1 MKRVKSYSEFRELRL
16 NEEFIGK
23 MLRNLTGKNA
33 KRIDLIKRYLLIDS
47 RVSELRELV
56 NTLPKFIDKDKFITN
71 FKNRWNRLVE
81 LKKLP
86 TSVEYLFKTLFDIKI
101 DDKMDEEIDK
111 VGKISDYDSSEWE
124 RCELELR
131 RLDLPDVAN
140 VFNQIKLESLT
151 KYSEELKSNKE
162 SLQSLDSLISSSI
175 NSSVLY
181 WGDFLDSKCAYEYRE
196 TSSQASISPF
206 VKSLC
211 LRLDNQFFYEYNYTI
226 SSLEYDS
233 LRDNYIKQYGVDFVK
248 KFDQF
253 LDKKVIELPEFISIE
268 NCLNDI
274 SKKLEER
281 DNKIKE
287 QNLKVDEFRK
297 SLELDAQVAKN
308 FTNEK
313 SNAERLIRETWNL
326 SIAENKSFKLE
337 KKLKNP
343 DDQRSVTYLNLYEV
357 IDGFKWLKSK
367 ILDKTVKE
375 IIEDSKFGD
384 VGFVNQK
391 IIIVQESDS
400 KSLKYED
407 GKTYCGNVFYI
418 GVIFPDLT
426 IDQMSDY
433 INKRGRFIETHSGK
447 ALYCTTHPS
456 AAAQYAYLRTNQTL
470 SFLKLGQY
478 APTVYKL
485 TIKPGSKFLELYK
498 GDASIEPS
506 ETEQLK
512 RLGLIGLHS
521 GNNKVIGGN
530 TQETTIIEPNCIDK
544 IEKMSIPE
552 LEAISNSDW
561 RSGSESDKSV
571 ILNGIKEWN
580 KPYEISQKMK
590 NS

>member
-1 MKRVKSYSEFRELRL
+1 MKRIRTYNQFRESRV

-23 MLRNLTGKNA
+23 MLRNITGKNA

-56 NTLPKFIDKDKFITN
+56 NTLPNFIDKETFITN
-71 FKNRWNRLVE
+71 FKNKWNAKVKLE
-81 LKKLP
+81 NLP

-101 DDKMDEEIDK
+101 DDKMDEQIDK
-111 VGKISDYDSSEWE
+111 VGNISDYDSNEWQ
-124 RCELELR
+124 RCELELPKVK
-131 RLDLPDVAN
+131 LPQVSDI
-140 VFNQIKLESLT
+140 FNQTKFESFT
-151 KYSEELKSNKE
+151 RYSEELKSNKE
-162 SLQSLDSLISSSI
+162 SLKSLDSSILSSI

-181 WGDFLDSKCAYEYRE
+181 WGDFLDSKCAYEYRD
-196 TSSQASISPF
+196 TSSQDFISPF

-211 LRLDNQFFYEYNYTI
+211 LKLDNQFFYEYNYTL

-233 LRDNYIKQYGVDFVK
+233 LSDNYIKQYGVDFVK

-287 QNLKVDEFRK
+287 QNLKVDKFRK
-297 SLELDAQVAKN
+297 ILEDDKSSRLDMI
-308 FTNEK
+308 
-313 SNAERLIRETWNL
+313 SETWNL

-337 KKLKNP
+337 RELKNP
-343 DDQRSVTYLNLYEV
+343 DNQRSVTYLNLYEV

-367 ILDKTVKE
+367 ILDKTVRE
-375 IIEDSKFGD
+375 ITQEGKFGD
-384 VGFVNQK
+384 KGFGNQK
-391 IIIVQESDS
+391 FITVQESDS

-433 INKRGRFIETHSGK
+433 INKKGRFRETHSGK

-456 AAAQYAYLRTNQTL
+456 AAAQYACLRTDQTKE
-470 SFLKLGQY
+470 FLKLDQY

-485 TIKPGSKFLELYK
+485 IIKPGSKFLEVYK
-498 GDASIEPS
+498 GDTSIEPS
-506 ETEQLK
+506 EIEQLK

-521 GNNKVIGGN
+521 GNNEVMGGN
-530 TQETTIIEPNCIDK
+530 TQETTIIDPNCIDK
-544 IEKMSIPE
+544 IEKMSISE
-552 LEAISNSDW
+552 LEAISDTDW
-561 RSGSESDKSV
+561 RSGSKSDKIR

-580 KPYEISQKMK
+580 KPYETAQKMK
-590 NS
+590 NN

>member
-1 MKRVKSYSEFRELRL
+1 MKRIRSYNQFRDSRPIK
-16 NEEFIGK
+16 EEFIGK

-56 NTLPKFIDKDKFITN
+56 NTLPGILDKEVFITN
-71 FKNRWNRLVE
+71 FKNRWNKLVE
-81 LKKLP
+81 LKRLP

-111 VGKISDYDSSEWE
+111 IGKISDYDSSEWE
-124 RCELELR
+124 RCELELP
-131 RLDLPDVAN
+131 RLKLPDVAN
-140 VFNQIKLESLT
+140 VFNQIKLESLN

-162 SLQSLDSLISSSI
+162 SLKSLDSSISSSI

-181 WGDFLDSKCAYEYRE
+181 WGDFLDSKCAYEYRD
-196 TSSQASISPF
+196 TSSQDFISPF

-211 LRLDNQFFYEYNYTI
+211 LRLDNQFFYEYNYTL

-233 LRDNYIKQYGVDFVK
+233 LSDNYIKQYGVDFVK

-287 QNLKVDEFRK
+287 QNLKVDKFRK
-297 SLELDAQVAKN
+297 ILEDDKSSRLDMI
-308 FTNEK
+308 
-313 SNAERLIRETWNL
+313 SETWNL

-337 KKLKNP
+337 KELKNP
-343 DDQRSVTYLNLYEV
+343 DNQRSVTYLNLYEV
-357 IDGFKWLKSK
+357 IDGFKWLRSK
-367 ILDKTVKE
+367 ISDKTVKE
-375 IIEDSKFGD
+375 ITEDSKFGD
-384 VGFVNQK
+384 KGFGNQK
-391 IIIVQESDS
+391 TIIVQESDS

-426 IDQMSDY
+426 IEQMSDY
-433 INKRGRFIETHSGK
+433 INKRGRFRETHSGK

-456 AAAQYAYLRTNQTL
+456 AAAQYAWLRTDQTKE
-470 SFLKLGQY
+470 FLKLDQY

-485 TIKPGSKFLELYK
+485 IIKPGSKFLEVYK
-498 GDASIEPS
+498 GDTSIEPS
-506 ETEQLK
+506 EIEQLK

-521 GNNKVIGGN
+521 GNNEVMGGN
-530 TQETTIIEPNCIDK
+530 TQETTIIDPNCIDK
-544 IEKMSIPE
+544 IEKMSISE
-552 LEAISNSDW
+552 LEAISDTDW
-561 RSGSESDKSV
+561 RSGSKSDKIR

-580 KPYEISQKMK
+580 KPYETAQKMK

>member
-1 MKRVKSYSEFRELRL
+1 MKRVKSYNQFRESRPIK
-16 NEEFIGK
+16 EEFIGK
-23 MLRNLTGKNA
+23 MLRKITGKNA

-56 NTLPKFIDKDKFITN
+56 KTLPSFIDKETFITN

-81 LKKLP
+81 LKRLP

-101 DDKMDEEIDK
+101 DDNIDEEIDK
-111 VGKISDYDSSEWE
+111 IGKISDYDSSEWE
-124 RCELELR
+124 KCELELQ
-131 RLDLPDVAN
+131 RLELPDVAD

-162 SLQSLDSLISSSI
+162 SLQSLDSSISSSI
-175 NSSVLY
+175 NNSVLY
-181 WGDFLDSKCAYEYRE
+181 WSDFLESKCAYKYRD
-196 TSSQASISPF
+196 TSSQEFISPF

-211 LRLDNQFFYEYNYTI
+211 LRLDNQFFYQYNYTL

-233 LRDNYIKQYGVDFVK
+233 KSDNYIKQYGVDFVK
-248 KFDQF
+248 RFDQY

-274 SKKLEER
+274 SKKIEER

-297 SLELDAQVAKN
+297 ILEDD
-308 FTNEK
+308 K
-313 SNAERLIRETWNL
+313 SSRSDMIRVTWNL
-326 SIAENKSFKLE
+326 SIAENKSFKLKNE
-337 KKLKNP
+337 LKNP
-343 DDQRSVTYLNLYEV
+343 DNQRSVSYLNLYEV

-367 ILDKTVKE
+367 ILDKTVRE
-375 IIEDSKFGD
+375 ITEDSKFGN
-384 VGFVNQK
+384 VGFGNQK
-391 IIIVQESDS
+391 TIIVQESDS

-426 IDQMSDY
+426 IEQMDDY
-433 INKRGRFIETHSGK
+433 INKRGRFRETHSGK

-456 AAAQYAYLRTNQTL
+456 AAAQYAWLRTDQTT

-485 TIKPGSKFLELYK
+485 TIKPDSKFVEVYK
-498 GDASIEPS
+498 GDTSIDPS
-506 ETEQLK
+506 EIEQLK

-521 GNNKVIGGN
+521 GNNEVMGGN
-530 TQETTIIEPNCIDK
+530 TQETTIIDPDCIDK
-544 IEKMSIPE
+544 IEKMSISE
-552 LEAISNSDW
+552 LEAISDADW
-561 RSGSESDKSV
+561 RSGAKSSDKSR
-571 ILNGIKEWN
+571 ILDGIKEWN
-580 KPYEISQKMK
+580 KPYETAQKMK

>member
-1 MKRVKSYSEFRELRL
+1 MKRIRSYNQFRDSRPIK
-16 NEEFIGK
+16 EEFIGK

-47 RVSELRELV
+47 RVSELRELI
-56 NTLPKFIDKDKFITN
+56 NTLPGILDKDKFITN

-81 LKKLP
+81 LKRLP

-111 VGKISDYDSSEWE
+111 IGKISDYDSSEWE
-124 RCELELR
+124 RCELELP
-131 RLDLPDVAN
+131 RLKLPDVAN
-140 VFNQIKLESLT
+140 VFNQIKLESLN

-162 SLQSLDSLISSSI
+162 SLKSLDSSISSSI

-181 WGDFLDSKCAYEYRE
+181 WGDFLDSKCAYEYRD
-196 TSSQASISPF
+196 TSSQDFISPF

-211 LRLDNQFFYEYNYTI
+211 LRLDNQFFYEYNYTL

-233 LRDNYIKQYGVDFVK
+233 LSDNYIKQYGVDFVK

-287 QNLKVDEFRK
+287 QNLKVDKFRK
-297 SLELDAQVAKN
+297 ILEDDKSSRLDMI
-308 FTNEK
+308 
-313 SNAERLIRETWNL
+313 SETWNL

-337 KKLKNP
+337 KELKNP
-343 DDQRSVTYLNLYEV
+343 DNQRSVTYLNLYEV
-357 IDGFKWLKSK
+357 IDGFKWLRSK
-367 ILDKTVKE
+367 ISDKTVKE
-375 IIEDSKFGD
+375 ITEDSKFGD
-384 VGFVNQK
+384 KGFGNQK
-391 IIIVQESDS
+391 TIIVQESDS

-426 IDQMSDY
+426 IEQMSDY
-433 INKRGRFIETHSGK
+433 INKRGRFRETHSGK

-456 AAAQYAYLRTNQTL
+456 AAAQYAWLRTDQTKE
-470 SFLKLGQY
+470 FLKLDQY

-485 TIKPGSKFLELYK
+485 IIKPGSKFLEVYK
-498 GDASIEPS
+498 GDTSIEPS
-506 ETEQLK
+506 EIEQLK

-521 GNNKVIGGN
+521 GNNEVMGGN
-530 TQETTIIEPNCIDK
+530 TQETTIIDPNCIDK
-544 IEKMSIPE
+544 IEKMSISE
-552 LEAISNSDW
+552 LEAISDVDW
-561 RSGSESDKSV
+561 RSGSKSDKSR

-580 KPYEISQKMK
+580 KPYETAQKMK
-590 NS
+590 NN

>member
-1 MKRVKSYSEFRELRL
+1 MKRIRSYNQFRESRPIK
-16 NEEFIGK
+16 EEFIGK

-33 KRIDLIKRYLLIDS
+33 KRIDLIKRYLMVDS

-56 NTLPKFIDKDKFITN
+56 NTLPGILDKEVFITN
-71 FKNRWNRLVE
+71 FKNRWNKLVE
-81 LKKLP
+81 LKRLP

-111 VGKISDYDSSEWE
+111 IGKISDYDSSEWE
-124 RCELELR
+124 RCESDLK

-162 SLQSLDSLISSSI
+162 SLQSLDSSILLSI

-181 WGDFLDSKCAYEYRE
+181 WGDFLDSKCAYEYRD
-196 TSSQASISPF
+196 TSSQDFISPF

-211 LRLDNQFFYEYNYTI
+211 LKLDNQFFYQYNYTLG
-226 SSLEYDS
+226 SLEYDS
-233 LRDNYIKQYGVDFVK
+233 ISDNYIKQYGVDFVK

-287 QNLKVDEFRK
+287 QNLKVNEFRK
-297 SLELDAQVAKN
+297 ILEDDNSSRLDM
-308 FTNEK
+308 
-313 SNAERLIRETWNL
+313 IRETWNL

-337 KKLKNP
+337 RELKNS
-343 DDQRSVTYLNLYEV
+343 DNQRSVTYLNLYEV

-367 ILDKTVKE
+367 ISDKTVKE
-375 IIEDSKFGD
+375 ITEDSKFGD
-384 VGFVNQK
+384 KGFVNQK
-391 IIIVQESDS
+391 TIIVQESDS

-418 GVIFPDLT
+418 GVIFPNLT
-426 IDQMSDY
+426 IEQMSDY
-433 INKRGRFIETHSGK
+433 INKRGRFRETHSGK

-456 AAAQYAYLRTNQTL
+456 AAAQYAWLRTDQTKE
-470 SFLKLGQY
+470 FLKLDQY

-485 TIKPGSKFLELYK
+485 TIKPGSKFLEVYK
-498 GDASIEPS
+498 GDTSIEPS
-506 ETEQLK
+506 EIEQLK
-512 RLGLIGLHS
+512 RLGLTGLHS
-521 GNNKVIGGN
+521 GNNEVIGGN
-530 TQETTIIEPNCIDK
+530 TQETTIIDPNCIDK
-544 IEKMSIPE
+544 IEKMSISE
-552 LEAISNSDW
+552 LEAISDTDW
-561 RSGSESDKSV
+561 RSGSKSDKSR

-580 KPYEISQKMK
+580 KPYETAQKMK

>member
-1 MKRVKSYSEFRELRL
+1 
-16 NEEFIGK
+16 
-23 MLRNLTGKNA
+23 
-33 KRIDLIKRYLLIDS
+33 
-47 RVSELRELV
+47 
-56 NTLPKFIDKDKFITN
+56 
-71 FKNRWNRLVE
+71 
-81 LKKLP
+81 LK
-86 TSVEYLFKTLFDIKI
+86 
-101 DDKMDEEIDK
+101 
-111 VGKISDYDSSEWE
+111 
-124 RCELELR
+124 
-131 RLDLPDVAN
+131 
-140 VFNQIKLESLT
+140 
-151 KYSEELKSNKE
+151 
-162 SLQSLDSLISSSI
+162 SLDSSISSSI
-175 NSSVLY
+175 NTSVLY
-181 WGDFLDSKCAYEYRE
+181 WGDFLESNYKDEYRDP
-196 TSSQASISPF
+196 SQESISPF

-211 LRLDNQFFYEYNYTI
+211 LRLDNQFFYQYNYTL

-233 LRDNYIKQYGVDFVK
+233 LYDNYIKQYGVDFVK

-253 LDKKVIELPEFISIE
+253 LDKKVIELPEFKSIE
-268 NCLNDI
+268 NCLDDI

-297 SLELDAQVAKN
+297 ILEGD
-308 FTNEK
+308 K
-313 SNAERLIRETWNL
+313 SSRSDMVRETWNL

-337 KKLKNP
+337 RELKNP
-343 DDQRSVTYLNLYEV
+343 DSQRSVTYLNLYEV

-384 VGFVNQK
+384 VGFRNKK
-391 IIIVQESDS
+391 IITVQESDS

-407 GKTYCGNVFYI
+407 GKTYCGNVFYV

-433 INKRGRFIETHSGK
+433 INKKGRFIETHSGK

-456 AAAQYAYLRTNQTL
+456 AAAQYAYLRTDQTKN
-470 SFLKLGQY
+470 FLKLGQY

-498 GDASIEPS
+498 GDTSIEPS
-506 ETEQLK
+506 EIQQLK

-521 GNNKVIGGN
+521 GNNKVMGGN
-530 TQETTIIEPNCIDK
+530 TQETTIIEPDCIDK
-544 IEKMSIPE
+544 IEKMSISE
-552 LEAISNSDW
+552 LEAISDADW
-561 RSGSESDKSV
+561 RSGSESNKRG
-571 ILNGIKEWN
+571 ILDDIKEWN

>member
-1 MKRVKSYSEFRELRL
+1 MKRIRSYNQFRESRPIK
-16 NEEFIGK
+16 EEFIGK
-23 MLRNLTGKNA
+23 MIRNLTGKNA
-33 KRIDLIKRYLLIDS
+33 KRIDLIKRYLMVDS

-56 NTLPKFIDKDKFITN
+56 NTLPGILDKEVFITN

-81 LKKLP
+81 LKRLP

-101 DDKMDEEIDK
+101 GDKMDEEINK
-111 VGKISDYDSSEWE
+111 IGKISDYDSSEWE
-124 RCELELR
+124 RCELELP
-131 RLDLPDVAN
+131 RLKLPDVAN
-140 VFNQIKLESLT
+140 VFNQIKLESLN

-162 SLQSLDSLISSSI
+162 SLKSLDSSISSSI

-181 WGDFLDSKCAYEYRE
+181 WGDFLDSKCAYEYRD
-196 TSSQASISPF
+196 TSSQDFISPF

-211 LRLDNQFFYEYNYTI
+211 LRLDNQFFYEYNYTL

-233 LRDNYIKQYGVDFVK
+233 LSDNYIKQYGVDFVK

-287 QNLKVDEFRK
+287 QNLKVDKFRK
-297 SLELDAQVAKN
+297 ILEDDKSSRLDMI
-308 FTNEK
+308 
-313 SNAERLIRETWNL
+313 SETWNL

-337 KKLKNP
+337 KELKNP
-343 DDQRSVTYLNLYEV
+343 DNQRSVTYLNLYEV
-357 IDGFKWLKSK
+357 IDGFKWLRSK
-367 ILDKTVKE
+367 ISDKTVKE
-375 IIEDSKFGD
+375 ITEDSKFGD
-384 VGFVNQK
+384 KGFGNQK
-391 IIIVQESDS
+391 TIIVQESDS

-426 IDQMSDY
+426 IEQMSDY
-433 INKRGRFIETHSGK
+433 INKRGRFRETHSGK

-456 AAAQYAYLRTNQTL
+456 AAAQYAWLRTDQTKE
-470 SFLKLGQY
+470 FLKLDQY

-485 TIKPGSKFLELYK
+485 IIKPGSKFLEVYK
-498 GDASIEPS
+498 GDTSIEPS
-506 ETEQLK
+506 EIEQLK

-521 GNNKVIGGN
+521 GNNEVMGGN
-530 TQETTIIEPNCIDK
+530 TQETTIIDPNCIDK
-544 IEKMSIPE
+544 IEKMSISE
-552 LEAISNSDW
+552 LEAISDVDW
-561 RSGSESDKSV
+561 RSGSKSDKSR

-580 KPYEISQKMK
+580 KPYETAQKMK

>member
-1 MKRVKSYSEFRELRL
+1 MKRIRSYNQFRESRPIK
-16 NEEFIGK
+16 EEFIGK

-33 KRIDLIKRYLLIDS
+33 KRIDLIKRYLMVDS

-56 NTLPKFIDKDKFITN
+56 NTLPGILDKEVFITN

-81 LKKLP
+81 LKRLP

-101 DDKMDEEIDK
+101 GDKMDEEINK
-111 VGKISDYDSSEWE
+111 IGKISDYDSTEWE
-124 RCELELR
+124 RCELELP
-131 RLDLPDVAN
+131 RLKLPDVAN

-162 SLQSLDSLISSSI
+162 SLKSLDSSISSSI

-181 WGDFLDSKCAYEYRE
+181 WGDFLDSKCAYEYRD
-196 TSSQASISPF
+196 TSSQDFISPF

-211 LRLDNQFFYEYNYTI
+211 LKLDNQFFYEYNYTL

-233 LRDNYIKQYGVDFVK
+233 LSDNYIKQYGVDFVK

-287 QNLKVDEFRK
+287 QNLKVDKFRK
-297 SLELDAQVAKN
+297 ILEDDKSSRLDMI
-308 FTNEK
+308 
-313 SNAERLIRETWNL
+313 SETWNL

-337 KKLKNP
+337 KELKNP
-343 DDQRSVTYLNLYEV
+343 DNQRSVTYLNLYKV

-367 ILDKTVKE
+367 ISDKTVKE
-375 IIEDSKFGD
+375 ITEDSKFGD
-384 VGFVNQK
+384 KGFGNQK
-391 IIIVQESDS
+391 TIIVQESDS

-426 IDQMSDY
+426 IEQMSDY
-433 INKRGRFIETHSGK
+433 INKRGRFRETHSGK
-447 ALYCTTHPS
+447 ALYCTTHAS
-456 AAAQYAYLRTNQTL
+456 AAAQYAWLRTDQTKE
-470 SFLKLGQY
+470 FLKLDQY

-485 TIKPGSKFLELYK
+485 IIKPGSKFLELYK
-498 GDASIEPS
+498 GDTSIEPS
-506 ETEQLK
+506 EIEQLK

-521 GNNKVIGGN
+521 GNNEVMGGN
-530 TQETTIIEPNCIDK
+530 TQETTIIDPNCIDK
-544 IEKMSIPE
+544 IEKMSISE
-552 LEAISNSDW
+552 LEAISDVDW
-561 RSGSESDKSV
+561 RSGSKSDKSR

-580 KPYEISQKMK
+580 KPYETAQKMK